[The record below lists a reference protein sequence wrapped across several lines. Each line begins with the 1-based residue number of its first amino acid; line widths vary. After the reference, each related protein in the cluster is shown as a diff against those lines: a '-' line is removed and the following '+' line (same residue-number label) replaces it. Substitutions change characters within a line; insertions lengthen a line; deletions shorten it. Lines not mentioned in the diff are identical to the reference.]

1 MIEDSALTESVSEE
15 KIVISSEA
23 AGTTPS
29 SEKIAERNTIVH
41 ETRIEPTVIET
52 IGEKIKTQLFA
63 RFGFIKP
70 KPEEIQLVS
79 IDKYYEPYMKVSGK
93 YAIDYYRECTY
104 TVRVGNKVQEVILSN
119 QRYKPNQSTDF
130 HAKDG
135 MIRLQGEERLT
146 TEIKTSLVLD
156 RFGQEV
162 APRELPSAP
171 SEKNPKEILAA
182 LGVKE
187 IAPDFDLDIIRS
199 KILKRP
205 KDVNRLV
212 KELFEVNER
221 AIIYTPRFRVQYTNV
236 RTGEGKAIEIDGV
249 TAQRIERPH
258 PQPRFL

>member
-1 MIEDSALTESVSEE
+1 MIEGPGLTESVSEE
-15 KIVISSEA
+15 KIVVSAEA
-23 AGTTPS
+23 AGTAPS

-52 IGEKIKTQLFA
+52 IGEKMKTQLFA
-63 RFGFIKP
+63 KFGFIKP

-93 YAIDYYRECTY
+93 YTIDYYRKCNY
-104 TVRVGNKVQEVILSN
+104 TVRVDNKVQEVILSN
-119 QRYKPNQSTDF
+119 QKYKPNQPTD

-135 MIRLQGEERLT
+135 MIKLQGEERLT
-146 TEIKTSLVLD
+146 TETKTSLVLD

-162 APRELPSAP
+162 APKELPCVP

-187 IAPDFDLDIIRS
+187 IAPDFDLDIIKS

-205 KDVNRLV
+205 KDINRLV
-212 KELFEVNER
+212 KELFEVDER
-221 AIIYTPRFRVQYTNV
+221 AVIYTPRFRVQYTNV

-249 TAQRIERPH
+249 TAQRIERPRPH
-258 PQPRFL
+258 PRFL